1 MNEIEKKLEQ
11 AVKDITPDIY
21 GKIASVPVN
30 KMEKKEWS
38 RECAGR
44 QYRKHRLHYAAGIAM
59 VCAVCILILIGVR
72 STWIVQGI
80 STVSLDVNPS
90 IELKVDHSGTV
101 VDVMA
106 LNEDGVEILDGM
118 NLKKTEL
125 NVAVNAL
132 MGSMLKKGYFSGTDN
147 VILVTVDDK
156 DAQIADNL
164 RQKIIGGIHQTLKE
178 NNCSTTVYSQKLDRT
193 DRTLSKLAETYR
205 ISLGKAM
212 FLEKLSG
219 LDMSLTIEKL
229 APMSIEEI
237 AVLIKEKNLD
247 ISGVVEMEQDDSLK
261 DNIEDAIEDMETDDK
276 EDTDEEEEGQNS
288 DQAGTPVKGDKGN
301 ADNRKNKKETE
312 TKDEEDEETKGM
324 NDGEEDIKE
333 EEDREKEQD
342 GAQQDDNDGDENE
355 EEEDDGVNADDDRDD
370 DADDDDREEDG
381 EELDEE
387 QD

>member
-30 KMEKKEWS
+30 KMEKEEWS
-38 RECAGR
+38 RECAGQ
-44 QYRKHRLHYAAGIAM
+44 QYRRHRLHYAAGIAM
-59 VCAVCILILIGVR
+59 VCAACILILIGVR

-80 STVSLDVNPS
+80 STVSLDINPS

-101 VDVMA
+101 VDVLA
-106 LNEDGVEILDGM
+106 LNEDGVEVLDGM

-132 MGSMLKKGYFSGTDN
+132 MGSMLKKGYFSGADN

-164 RQKIIGGIHQTLKE
+164 RQEIIGGIHQTLKE

-193 DRTLSKLAETYR
+193 DRTLSKLSETYR

-212 FLEKLSG
+212 FLEKLTG

-229 APMSIEEI
+229 APMSIKEI
-237 AVLIKEKNLD
+237 AVLIKERNLD
-247 ISGVVEMEQDDSLK
+247 ISGIVEMEQDDSLK
-261 DNIEDAIEDMETDDK
+261 ENIEDAIEDMETDAK
-276 EDTDEEEEGQNS
+276 EDRDEGQNS
-288 DQAGTPVKGDKGN
+288 DKAGIPVKGDKGN
-301 ADNRKNKKETE
+301 ADNRKNKTETE
-312 TKDEEDEETKGM
+312 AKDEEDEEAKGM
-324 NDGEEDIKE
+324 NEGEEDIKE
-333 EEDREKEQD
+333 EEDREDEQD
-342 GAQQDDNDGDENE
+342 GDQEEDNDGDVN
-355 EEEDDGVNADDDRDD
+355 EEDDGGDEDDRE
-370 DADDDDREEDG
+370 DDDDREEDG
-381 EELDEE
+381 EDLDEE